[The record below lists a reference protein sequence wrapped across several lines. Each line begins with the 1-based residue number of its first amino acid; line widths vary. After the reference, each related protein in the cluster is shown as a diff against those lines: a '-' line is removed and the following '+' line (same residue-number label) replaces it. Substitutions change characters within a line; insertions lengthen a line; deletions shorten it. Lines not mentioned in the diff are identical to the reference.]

1 VFKKIVFHSALYS
14 LSSILTQAASLLM
27 LPFLTPH
34 LTAFD
39 YGVYGIIMSY
49 LFFITSLKDLGFGV
63 VFVNTYFRYP
73 KRWPIIWR
81 MLYGHLIYWSI
92 FYFFLLAVVVYI
104 ALPATELHNFKY
116 VLLLTA
122 VPSVILDNANTIANY
137 YYRFT
142 ENPKVIATVGI
153 AAGLISIGATYY
165 CIVDLKIGYMG
176 WFVGTFL
183 TSLVTFLCF
192 LYPVYFKLKLTPILR
207 FKKRFIK
214 KHLRVSLPM
223 IPHNYSSYLLN
234 SSDRV
239 VMDLMKVNI
248 SQVGL
253 YNMAYRFG
261 SAFEIMGEAVGMAVG
276 PHYVK
281 LYMSNTREGLEDARR
296 LTYLLTVCFI
306 AVAFLVSLWLKQV
319 FELLINNASLK
330 GAYDV
335 GIIIFMGY
343 CYRPMYW
350 CTVNKLSSFDKTA
363 VLWRISFVAGLLNL
377 ILNIIFVGRFGIYAA
392 AVITFISLMFVGFAG
407 FYLKSYKKLKGVNH
421 YPMAWLLLITVLTI
435 LVYYLRD
442 ISYLYKTII
451 TIVTIGA
458 VFQVM
463 KSNFKAGA
471 IGKLQVTN

>member
-1 VFKKIVFHSALYS
+1 
-14 LSSILTQAASLLM
+14 
-27 LPFLTPH
+27 
-34 LTAFD
+34 
-39 YGVYGIIMSY
+39 
-49 LFFITSLKDLGFGV
+49 
-63 VFVNTYFRYP
+63 
-73 KRWPIIWR
+73 
-81 MLYGHLIYWSI
+81 
-92 FYFFLLAVVVYI
+92 
-104 ALPATELHNFKY
+104 
-116 VLLLTA
+116 LLTA

-142 ENPKVIATVGI
+142 ENPKVIAIVGTV
-153 AAGLISIGATYY
+153 AGLISIGGTYY
-165 CIVDLKIGYMG
+165 CIVDLKMGYMG
-176 WFVGTFL
+176 WFIGTFL
-183 TSLVTFLCF
+183 TSLITFLCF
-192 LYPVYFKLKLTPILR
+192 LYPVYFKLKLTPILK

-253 YNMAYRFG
+253 YNIAYRFG

-276 PHYVK
+276 PHYVR
-281 LYMSNTREGLEDARR
+281 LYMANSREGLEAARR
-296 LTYLLTVCFI
+296 LTYLLTISFI
-306 AVAFLVSLWLKQV
+306 SVAFLVSLWLRQV